1 LYSRPSNPCPKGS
14 KASFFERGSIEGH
27 SVAVILLNLYS
38 KNVTSNLGL
47 IDEYT
52 GGGFG
57 EFFTFN
63 PRKY

>member
-1 LYSRPSNPCPKGS
+1 LKV
-14 KASFFERGSIEGH
+14 GSIEGH

-38 KNVTSNLGL
+38 ENVTSNLDL

-57 EFFTFN
+57 GFFTFN